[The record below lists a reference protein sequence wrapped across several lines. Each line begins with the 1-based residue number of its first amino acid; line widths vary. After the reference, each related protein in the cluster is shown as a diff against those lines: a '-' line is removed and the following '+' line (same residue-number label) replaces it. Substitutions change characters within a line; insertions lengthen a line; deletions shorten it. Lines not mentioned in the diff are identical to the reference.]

1 MCLMDKKTLSSIHMS
16 RIAPSST
23 TSFKLSYS
31 SAQGHPGE
39 GTESKQQPQPSFQK
53 HREPLTWNPTL
64 LWRAG
69 QQSPILGL
77 LFFLIIVIGKLRGK
91 ACPIQANSL
100 LSLHV
105 PRGGQRRAVVALCAA
120 RWAWYLS
127 SDRRCQEEIR
137 RLPIPQEH
145 SSLLAVAFLTP
156 LHHSI
161 ALVCGKT
168 HSHIPSEQ
176 FKTSLWTLMRPHSQ
190 VLAAMAHWSHPSA
203 QGSHHEQHQPC

>member
-1 MCLMDKKTLSSIHMS
+1 MS

-23 TSFKLSYS
+23 TGCKLSYS
-31 SAQGHPGE
+31 SAQGRPEE

-53 HREPLTWNPTL
+53 HGEPLTWNPTL

-69 QQSPILGL
+69 QQFPVLSL
-77 LFFLIIVIGKLRGK
+77 LFFLIIVIGELRAGGK

-105 PRGGQRRAVVALCAA
+105 PRGGQHRAVVALRAA
-120 RWAWYLS
+120 HWAWYLS
-127 SDRRCQEEIR
+127 SDRRRQEESR

-145 SSLLAVAFLTP
+145 SSLLAVVFFTP

-161 ALVCGKT
+161 TLVCGKP

-176 FKTSLWTLMRPHSQ
+176 FKTSLWTLLRPHSQ
-190 VLAAMAHWSHPSA
+190 VPAAVAHRSHPSA
-203 QGSHHEQHQPC
+203 QRSHHEQHQPC